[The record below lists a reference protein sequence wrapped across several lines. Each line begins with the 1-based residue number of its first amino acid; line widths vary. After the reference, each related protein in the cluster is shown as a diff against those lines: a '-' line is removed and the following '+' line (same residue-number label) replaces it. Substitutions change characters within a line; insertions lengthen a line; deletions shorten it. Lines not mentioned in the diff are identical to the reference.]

1 MTVAFITL
9 IYFVIRMFFSR
20 TTDKKLE
27 KLDLIDKK
35 LDTLNEIRDILKKH
49 FESQNSKIER
59 MECQ

>member
-20 TTDKKLE
+20 TIDKKLE

-49 FESQNSKIER
+49 FEPQNSKIER